1 MALSDA
7 FLRDESLI
15 YAVLVQKNGLGNI
28 YNYRTNNTRQRL
40 PVAIQDGGE
49 SLFSKDN
56 TE

>member
-1 MALSDA
+1 MALLDA
-7 FLRDESLI
+7 LLRGKSLI
-15 YAVLVQKNGLGNI
+15 YAVLVQKKGLGNI

-40 PVAIQDGGE
+40 PLAIQDGGE